1 MSINKLDSIIADS
14 LHSTIEESARVIA
27 DNYALDTMR
36 KNGSVS
42 MEEANTMYAMAHT
55 ILMEGSEDFIPE
67 NLDIPDIDA
76 STDANMGGAGADAD
90 AAPDMDP
97 NTMDS
102 MADMDLDVSDL
113 EGIILADTEGNEYIV
128 QGGILSPYTDASVA
142 AGTAAAEDVSE
153 DEDDNKDE
161 AKAQNA
167 ANDKQIE
174 ESSQSTEEAG
184 VITESTVNMS
194 TVSDVVQSLISDLNF
209 NAKR

>member
-67 NLDIPDIDA
+67 NLDIPDMDA
-76 STDANMGGAGADAD
+76 GAGADA
-90 AAPDMDP
+90 APDIDP

-113 EGIILADTEGNEYIV
+113 EGIILADAEGNEYII

-142 AGTAAAEDVSE
+142 AGTAAASDVSE
-153 DEDDNKDE
+153 EEDDNKEE
-161 AKAQNA
+161 AEAQNA

-174 ESSQSTEEAG
+174 ESTQLPEGTTEETG
-184 VITESTVNMS
+184 VITESTLNMS

>member
-67 NLDIPDIDA
+67 NLDIPDMDA
-76 STDANMGGAGADAD
+76 GAGAD

-113 EGIILADTEGNEYIV
+113 EGIILADAEGNEYII
-128 QGGILSPYTDASVA
+128 QGGILAPYTDASVA
-142 AGTAAAEDVSE
+142 AGTAAASDVSE
-153 DEDDNKDE
+153 DEDE

-174 ESSQSTEEAG
+174 ESTQLPEGTTEETG
-184 VITESTVNMS
+184 VITESTLNMS